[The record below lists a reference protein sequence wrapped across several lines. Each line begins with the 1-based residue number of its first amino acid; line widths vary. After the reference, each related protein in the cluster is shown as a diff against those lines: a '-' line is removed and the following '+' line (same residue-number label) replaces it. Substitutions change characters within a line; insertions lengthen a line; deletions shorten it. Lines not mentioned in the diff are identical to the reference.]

1 MVAMALIPR
10 IRCTVHGHRQPVR
23 FQPGQSPQRLR
34 DQKGEQ
40 KGQQPV
46 KAAARR
52 GGDRQEHHQQQHAA
66 EQRHE
71 LGFQLHK
78 LPMEAA
84 FEFALLAQR
93 MEPAIALVAYRGHC
107 GPQ

>member
-1 MVAMALIPR
+1 M
-10 IRCTVHGHRQPVR
+10 
-23 FQPGQSPQRLR
+23 
-34 DQKGEQ
+34 
-40 KGQQPV
+40 

-66 EQRHE
+66 EQRNE

-84 FEFALLAQR
+84 FDFALLAQR
-93 MEPAIALVAYRGHC
+93 MEPAIALVAY
-107 GPQ
+107 